1 MDAVKYLKEKI
12 RMCKTVGDCI
22 DNCPVFNNFNKSCGF
37 LEDDNPEAIVDI
49 VETWSKENPIL
60 TNSEKFKEV
69 FGFSLTKEQLKLG
82 SFIGWLDQE
91 YKGGGK
97 NKRI

>member
-1 MDAVKYLKEKI
+1 MDAVKYLKEKV
-12 RMCKTVGDCI
+12 RMCKTVGERC
-22 DNCPVFNNFNKSCGF
+22 DNCPVYLNEGKLCGST
-37 LEDDNPEAIVDI
+37 EKNDPETLVDI

-91 YKGGGK
+91 YKDGE
-97 NKRI
+97 NKK